1 MKVKFVFF
9 ILILNPMN
17 AFSSSLGDMISH
29 LGNVTN
35 FNEGGSFQDQSTGHY
50 TAGGMKVRQRNRS
63 INPINIRM
71 PNAGGSC
78 GSFDLRFGGISFMK
92 ASEFVK
98 MFKSMATGMPIY
110 AVQLGLK
117 TYVPQISQGMEWLQA
132 RLLEINKMMLND
144 CQSRQQLME
153 GILPTGSAMHEKVCL
168 DMKQGGNFNNDYTGA
183 RERCMRKDERN
194 AASEEMRSRHQDLLI
209 SEFNLV
215 WNVMQKLPR
224 YKNDRELAQMIM
236 SLVGTVIS
244 KKDGEDFKV
253 LFLSPKADD
262 EKFLDAYLMGG
273 QTEVFICDETSK
285 CLNVSNTH
293 HNISPDKS
301 LTNVILKNINSMRNK
316 YLTEE
321 AFSPQEMVF
330 LSDSVNLPIYKYIQI
345 SAAGHVNYPL
355 ARSSQYL
362 AMAILIK
369 QFDDVAAEILAAV
382 SVIESVQMDTTVIKE
397 FKDRLEL
404 ARTRLQQKMATLD
417 TKELWM
423 LDKITRAK
431 ETEMRANHDL
441 EQGI

>member
-1 MKVKFVFF
+1 MKIRFLFF
-9 ILILNPMN
+9 ALIISASNVY
-17 AFSSSLGDMISH
+17 ASSLGDMISH

-35 FNEGGSFQDQSTGHY
+35 FNESGSFQDQSTGHFS
-50 TAGGMKVRQRNRS
+50 AGGMKVRQRNRS
-63 INPINIRM
+63 INPINIRV
-71 PNAGGSC
+71 PHAGGSC
-78 GSFDLRFGGISFMK
+78 GSFDLRFGWVSFMK
-92 ASEFVK
+92 ADEFVR

-110 AVQLGLK
+110 AIQLGLK
-117 TYVPQISQGMEWLQA
+117 TYVPQIEQTMKSLQSF
-132 RLLEINKMMLND
+132 LQDVNSMMLND
-144 CQSRQQLME
+144 CQARQQLME
-153 GILPTGSAMHEKVCL
+153 GILPTGSAMHEQVCL
-168 DMKQGGNFNNDYTGA
+168 DMKQGGNMNNDYGGA
-183 RERCMRKDERN
+183 RDRCMRKSERN
-194 AASEEMRSRHQDLLI
+194 AAAEEAKARHQDLLI

-224 YKNDRELAQMIM
+224 YKGDLELSQMIM

-244 KKDGEDFKV
+244 KKSDEDFSV
-253 LFLSPKADD
+253 LFLSPKADN
-262 EKFLDAYLMGG
+262 EKFLDAYLMGV

-293 HNISPDKS
+293 LNIAPEKS
-301 LTNVILKNINSMRNK
+301 LTRQVLDNINGMRAK

-321 AFSPQEMVF
+321 VFSPQEMVF

-345 SAAGHVNYPL
+345 SAATHVNYPL
-355 ARSSQYL
+355 SRSSQYL
-362 AMAILIK
+362 AMAILLK
-369 QFDDVAAEILAAV
+369 QFDEVAAEILEAV
-382 SVIESVQMDTTVIKE
+382 SVIESGQMDTTVIKE

-423 LDKITRAK
+423 LDRVTRAK